1 MTTMTPTFAMVIK
14 ARLMTLSESHSPF
27 PATVT
32 NCTRSLKLSYFH
44 GHIGFTESSPSPFLA
59 ENLRLDRPLLKGL
72 PLRSDKRKLR
82 ALDSADGQA
91 PRPARKGICF

>member
-1 MTTMTPTFAMVIK
+1 MTTMKRTFAMVIK

-44 GHIGFTESSPSPFLA
+44 GHIGYTESSHSPFLA
-59 ENLRLDRPLLKGL
+59 ENLRLDRPLHLSRVSRFSLINDKTKRPCQRGWPGYN
-72 PLRSDKRKLR
+72 PLYE
-82 ALDSADGQA
+82 
-91 PRPARKGICF
+91 

>member
-59 ENLRLDRPLLKGL
+59 EDLRLDRPLLL
-72 PLRSDKRKLR
+72 SRVSRF
-82 ALDSADGQA
+82 A
-91 PRPARKGICF
+91 PINAKTTRP

>member
-14 ARLMTLSESHSPF
+14 TRLMTLSESHSPF

-59 ENLRLDRPLLKGL
+59 EHLRLDRPLLL
-72 PLRSDKRKLR
+72 SRVSRF
-82 ALDSADGQA
+82 A
-91 PRPARKGICF
+91 PINAKTTRP